1 MSGAGT
7 DGLARDHPMTDKV
20 NAVNLMTVEIRSL
33 SYSFYL
39 SMIYFIL

>member
-20 NAVNLMTVEIRSL
+20 NAVHLLIVKIRSL
-33 SYSFYL
+33 SYGFHL
-39 SMIYFIL
+39 SKIYFIL